1 MINIYILP
9 TKTDELC
16 TTGPTVFYD
25 SCKVNGPTVLDP
37 TSSTFFLTGPTGPTV
52 GPIGPTC
59 QVQHKAAALVFTAG
73 GYTGNFFH
81 DFNDGLIPLYI
92 TINTFFNDHQDDV
105 VLVISKSRDWWVHK
119 YSNLLQRLGLIS
131 HGFMTIN
138 PKLIPNRKTLIQFR
152 AFLDKSYHQK
162 SIPHKSNGSK
172 PKPSQTRPRLILVSR
187 TGDVGRVLLNQEEI
201 KGEAKKLGFDVVVC
215 EPSPMISLG
224 SAYDLINSSHTM
236 IGIHGAA
243 LTHSLFLRPGS
254 VFIQVVPLG
263 VGWLAEVCLG
273 KAAREWVGF
282 RGKSRS
288 KNVMDVYLKEQNVR
302 LDLDRFRGYL
312 KQAYRKS
319 RKFMER
325 EE

>member
-1 MINIYILP
+1 M
-9 TKTDELC
+9 
-16 TTGPTVFYD
+16 
-25 SCKVNGPTVLDP
+25 
-37 TSSTFFLTGPTGPTV
+37 
-52 GPIGPTC
+52 
-59 QVQHKAAALVFTAG
+59 
-73 GYTGNFFH
+73 
-81 DFNDGLIPLYI
+81 
-92 TINTFFNDHQDDV
+92 
-105 VLVISKSRDWWVHK
+105 
-119 YSNLLQRLGLIS
+119 
-131 HGFMTIN
+131 
-138 PKLIPNRKTLIQFR
+138 
-152 AFLDKSYHQK
+152 
-162 SIPHKSNGSK
+162 
-172 PKPSQTRPRLILVSR
+172 SR

-201 KGEAKKLGFDVVVC
+201 KGEAEKLGFDVVVF
-215 EPSPMISLG
+215 EPSPRISLG

-263 VGWLAEVCLG
+263 VGWLAEVCFG
-273 KAAREWVGF
+273 KAAREMGLEYAEYRIIAEESSLVEKYGRDEMVIRDPVGF
-282 RGKSRS
+282 RGKSWS